1 MPRSLNRSTAVSVPS
16 IREVQRLA
24 QRLADMALDEL
35 GIRIQGEK
43 LSVPP
48 KPAHVVNWLLARV
61 GEMPRRDQLRLL
73 SEGRAIFERHLASDT
88 PIEFGLTVLERDEP
102 ENGDGSEA
110 TEPAR
115 KPRRRA

>member
-48 KPAHVVNWLLARV
+48 KPAHVVNWLLSRV
-61 GEMPRRDQLRLL
+61 GEMPRAEQLRLL

-88 PIEFGLTVLERDEP
+88 PIEFGLTLIEP
-102 ENGDGSEA
+102 DNDAHTDPG
-110 TEPAR
+110 EPAR